1 MRKSKMVKLII
12 QAIQLPGEDYTDG
25 ECMDEVI
32 AIIERAGYDFKWEE
46 YYKSLDK
53 NRGHRLLPVSE
64 YRRNQ

>member
-25 ECMDEVI
+25 ECLDEVI
-32 AIIERAGYDFKWEE
+32 EIIERAGYDFKWEE

-53 NRGHRLLPVSE
+53 NTGHRLLPVSE
-64 YRRNQ
+64 YRKTQ